1 MTKLQ
6 IDNVLVLGAG
16 KVGSTVADM
25 IAEYHRL
32 PVTLADV
39 KPGRGVESD
48 TLVRRIALDV
58 ESAKDLGAA
67 LSAHSVVINCL
78 PFYLAQRVATE
89 AARRGVHYFDL
100 TEDVAATK
108 AIREISK
115 DATSVLMPQSGLAPG
130 VIGMLGGYLASRF
143 DELYD
148 LRLRV
153 GALTRNATNSLRYNF
168 TWSIDGVINE
178 YCNPCDAIVNG
189 QLVSV
194 QPMEGHETFTL
205 DAEAFEA
212 FNTSGGLGTL
222 CETLKG
228 KVRNL
233 DYKTIRYPGHR
244 AAMDFLLH
252 DLRLI
257 ERRDLLRQVL
267 EHAVPHSRE
276 DVVILFA
283 SASGLRD
290 GRFEQETRVGRVF
303 GAPLREGPHS
313 HRTHHR
319 RWRCRRVRV
328 AAAGKASGARL
339 RRPGAG
345 PARTVPR
352 DQGRSLLQGPRRLV
366 RRQRGHRRTRARLI
380 SSSAVPASGRHRC
393 PLSQSKSGA
402 SHAWC
407 RCARANVDQLRR
419 RRSLRR
425 PRGHERSLL

>member
-1 MTKLQ
+1 MTAVK
-6 IDNVLVLGAG
+6 IDKVLVLGAG
-16 KVGSTVADM
+16 KVGGTVADM
-25 IAEYHRL
+25 LAQYHQL

-39 KPGRGVESD
+39 KAVDSPD
-48 TLVRRIALDV
+48 DDPLVRRVVLNVDSDAALR
-58 ESAKDLGAA
+58 AA
-67 LSAHSVVINCL
+67 LSAHSAVINCL
-78 PFYLAQRVATE
+78 PFYLAQHVAT
-89 AARRGVHYFDL
+89 AAAACSVHYFDL

-108 AIREISK
+108 AIRAMSGQ
-115 DATSVLMPQSGLAPG
+115 ATSVLMPQSGLAPG
-130 VIGMLGGYLASRF
+130 VIGMLGGDLAGHF

-153 GALTRNATNSLRYNF
+153 GALTRNATNGLRYNF

-178 YCNPCDAIVNG
+178 YCNPCEAIVQG
-189 QLVSV
+189 QMVSV

-244 AAMDFLLH
+244 DAMDFLLH

-283 SASGLRD
+283 SASGLRA
-290 GRFEQETRVGRVF
+290 GRFEQETRVCRVF
-303 GAPLREGPHS
+303 GATLRGKA
-313 HRTHHR
+313 RT
-319 RWRCRRVRV
+319 
-328 AAAGKASGARL
+328 AIELTTAAGVVGVFELLQRGQL
-339 RRPGAG
+339 
-345 PARTVPR
+345 PARGFVGQEQVPLEKFLATR
-352 DQGRSLLQGPRRLV
+352 V
-366 RRQRGHRRTRARLI
+366 GHYYAGLGA
-380 SSSAVPASGRHRC
+380 SSPTAAPAQPLAQVPAQT
-393 PLSQSKSGA
+393 PVFA
-402 SHAWC
+402 
-407 RCARANVDQLRR
+407 
-419 RRSLRR
+419 
-425 PRGHERSLL
+425 

>member
-1 MTKLQ
+1 VK
-6 IDNVLVLGAG
+6 NVLVLGAG

-25 IAEYHRL
+25 IAEYHRI
-32 PVTLADV
+32 PVTLADQRTG
-39 KPGRGVESD
+39 KPCND
-48 TLVRRIALDV
+48 PLVRQITLNV
-58 ESAKDLGAA
+58 EDDAA
-67 LSAHSVVINCL
+67 LASELAAHTVVINAL
-78 PFYLAQRVATE
+78 PFFLAARVATQ
-89 AARRGVHYFDL
+89 AARLGVHYFDL
-100 TEDVAATK
+100 TEDVAATNT
-108 AIREISK
+108 IRQLSK
-115 DATSVLMPQSGLAPG
+115 EATSVLMPQSGLAPG
-130 VIGMLGGYLASRF
+130 VIGMLGGHLAGHF

-189 QLVSV
+189 QVVSV
-194 QPMEGHETFTL
+194 QAMEGHETFTL

-222 CETLKG
+222 CETLRG

-244 AAMDFLLH
+244 DAMTFLLH

-276 DVVILFA
+276 DVVIVFA

-303 GAPLREGPHS
+303 GATLRGKE
-313 HRTHHR
+313 RT
-319 RWRCRRVRV
+319 
-328 AAAGKASGARL
+328 AIELTTAAGVVGVFEL
-339 RRPGAG
+339 
-345 PARTVPR
+345 
-352 DQGRSLLQGPRRLV
+352 LLQGQLPRSGFVGQEQAPLEEFLATRVGHYYKGLGV
-366 RRQRGHRRTRARLI
+366 RA
-380 SSSAVPASGRHRC
+380 AANP
-393 PLSQSKSGA
+393 
-402 SHAWC
+402 SHQELAE
-407 RCARANVDQLRR
+407 A
-419 RRSLRR
+419 
-425 PRGHERSLL
+425 

>member
-1 MTKLQ
+1 MTKLK

-39 KPGRGVESD
+39 KPGHGDDSD
-48 TLVRRIALDV
+48 PLVRRIALDV
-58 ESAKDLGAA
+58 ESTNDLHVA
-67 LSAHSVVINCL
+67 LRAHTVVINCL
-78 PFYLAQRVATE
+78 PFFLAQRVAT
-89 AARRGVHYFDL
+89 AAAACGAHYFDL

-115 DATSVLMPQSGLAPG
+115 TATSVLMPQSGLAPG

-189 QLVSV
+189 QRVSV

-222 CETLKG
+222 CETLQG

-244 AAMDFLLH
+244 EAMNFLLH

-283 SASGLRD
+283 SASGRRD

-303 GAPLREGPHS
+303 GAPLRGKD
-313 HRTHHR
+313 RT
-319 RWRCRRVRV
+319 
-328 AAAGKASGARL
+328 AIELTTAAGVVGVFELLRQGKLPSHGFVGQEQAPLGEFLGTQVGHYYQGLGVASAAPAARPE
-339 RRPGAG
+339 RE
-345 PARTVPR
+345 PAT
-352 DQGRSLLQGPRRLV
+352 
-366 RRQRGHRRTRARLI
+366 I
-380 SSSAVPASGRHRC
+380 
-393 PLSQSKSGA
+393 
-402 SHAWC
+402 
-407 RCARANVDQLRR
+407 
-419 RRSLRR
+419 
-425 PRGHERSLL
+425 

>member
-1 MTKLQ
+1 MTQVK
-6 IDNVLVLGAG
+6 IEKVLVLGAG

-32 PVTLADV
+32 PVTLADLRA
-39 KPGRGVESD
+39 GRGDEGD
-48 TLVRRIALDV
+48 PLVRRISLDV
-58 ESAKDLGAA
+58 QSTEDLRAV
-67 LSAHSVVINCL
+67 LRAHSVVINCL
-78 PFYLAQRVATE
+78 PFFLAQRVALE
-89 AARRGVHYFDL
+89 AAACGVHYFDL

-115 DATSVLMPQSGLAPG
+115 TATSVLMPQSGLAPG

-222 CETLKG
+222 CETLQG

-244 AAMDFLLH
+244 DAMNFLLH

-283 SASGLRD
+283 SASGMRD

-303 GAPLREGPHS
+303 GAPLRGKD
-313 HRTHHR
+313 RT
-319 RWRCRRVRV
+319 
-328 AAAGKASGARL
+328 AIELTTAAGVVGVFELL
-339 RRPGAG
+339 RQGQL
-345 PARTVPR
+345 PAHGFVGQEQAPLGQFLATKVGHYYQGLGVP
-352 DQGRSLLQGPRRLV
+352 
-366 RRQRGHRRTRARLI
+366 
-380 SSSAVPASGRHRC
+380 SSAPAPRHKGE
-393 PLSQSKSGA
+393 PA
-402 SHAWC
+402 HA
-407 RCARANVDQLRR
+407 
-419 RRSLRR
+419 
-425 PRGHERSLL
+425 

>member
-1 MTKLQ
+1 MSKLQ
-6 IDNVLVLGAG
+6 FKNVLVLGAG

-25 IAEYHRL
+25 VAEYHRL
-32 PVTLADV
+32 PVTLADLE
-39 KPGRGVESD
+39 PGRPVESD
-48 TLVRRIALDV
+48 RLVRRIALDV
-58 ESAKDLGAA
+58 ESDAALGAA
-67 LSAHSVVINCL
+67 LSGHPVVINAL

-89 AARRGVHYFDL
+89 AAKRGVHYFDL
-100 TEDVAATK
+100 TEDVAATG
-108 AIREISK
+108 AIRALFAG
-115 DATSVLMPQSGLAPG
+115 ATSVLMPQCGLAPG
-130 VIGMLGGYLASRF
+130 VIGMLGGHLAARF

-189 QLVSV
+189 QRVSV
-194 QPMEGHETFTL
+194 QPLEGHETFTL

-222 CETLKG
+222 CETLQG

-244 AAMDFLLH
+244 DAMDFLLH

-283 SASGLRD
+283 SASGLRE
-290 GRFEQETRVGRVF
+290 GRFEQETRVARIF
-303 GAPLREGPHS
+303 GAPLRGRQ
-313 HRTHHR
+313 RT
-319 RWRCRRVRV
+319 
-328 AAAGKASGARL
+328 AIELTTAAGVVGVL
-339 RRPGAG
+339 ELLQ
-345 PARTVPR
+345 
-352 DQGRSLLQGPRRLV
+352 QGRLPRAGFVGQEQVPLAQFLGTQV
-366 RRQRGHRRTRARLI
+366 GHYYAGLGLPPIAQERA
-380 SSSAVPASGRHRC
+380 APGT
-393 PLSQSKSGA
+393 G
-402 SHAWC
+402 HA
-407 RCARANVDQLRR
+407 ANVLGRR
-419 RRSLRR
+419 RRRAPVPS
-425 PRGHERSLL
+425 